1 MPVKAREKENE
12 EKDMV
17 TTVPIR
23 LLTRRNFLASSTAAT
38 GAILGGPL
46 LNQASAA
53 PAGHSSPGAGKKA
66 LVIDCHAHLSFRRS
80 PNDPGDDLVVLNAAD
95 RLGIDQLC
103 CSILCARPA
112 SVEGFRACNA
122 ALAAAIRRHPKRFL
136 GYCYVNPEHGRQA
149 LDEIRRCMN
158 EYGFIG
164 VKLYN
169 ERLCT
174 DPIVAP
180 VVELAIELG
189 AVILHHA
196 GHGHVPFAGQPNISD
211 GGHLAALGRRYPE
224 ARLICAH
231 VGGGGDWEWTIKAL
245 RHANNVYL
253 DTSGSVIDEGIVEFA
268 ARTLGIDRL
277 LFGCDMSFTAG
288 MGKIRGADL
297 SVEQKQKIL
306 SGNLLR
312 LLASRSRKKA

>member
-1 MPVKAREKENE
+1 ML
-12 EKDMV
+12 
-17 TTVPIR
+17 TTIPTG
-23 LLTRRNFLASSTAAT
+23 LLTRRDFLGTSVAAT
-38 GAILGGPL
+38 GAALAGPSL
-46 LNQASAA
+46 SAAWAA
-53 PAGHSSPGAGKKA
+53 PAGQSGAGVGKNA
-66 LVIDCHAHLSFRRS
+66 PVIDCHSHLSFRKS
-80 PNDPGDDLVVLNAAD
+80 PDEPGNDLAVLDAAD

-103 CSILCARPA
+103 CSILCSRPA

-122 ALAAAIRRHPKRFL
+122 ALAAAVKRHPDRL
-136 GYCYVNPEHGRQA
+136 RGYCYVNPEHGREA

-158 EYGFIG
+158 EDGFIG

-169 ERLCT
+169 ERVCT

-180 VVELAIELG
+180 IVELAIELG

-196 GHGHVPFAGQPNISD
+196 GHGHAPFPTQPNISD
-211 GGHLAALGRRYPE
+211 GGHLAELGRRYPE

-245 RHANNVYL
+245 RHARNVYL
-253 DTSGSVIDEGIVEFA
+253 DTSGSVTDEGIIELA
-268 ARTLGIDRL
+268 AQTLGVDRL

-288 MGKIRGADL
+288 VGKIRAANL
-297 SVEQKQKIL
+297 SAEQKQQIL

-312 LLASRSRKKA
+312 LLAELNRKKA

>member
-1 MPVKAREKENE
+1 ML
-12 EKDMV
+12 MMI
-17 TTVPIR
+17 PIG
-23 LLTRRNFLASSTAAT
+23 LLTRRDFLGSAAAA
-38 GAILGGPL
+38 GATLTGPL
-46 LNQASAA
+46 PSPTLAA
-53 PAGHSSPGAGKKA
+53 PAGQSTADADKKA
-66 LVIDCHAHLSFRRS
+66 LVIDCHAHLSFRQS
-80 PNDPGDDLVVLNAAD
+80 PNDPGIDLEVLDAAD
-95 RLGIDQLC
+95 RLGIDRLC
-103 CSILCARPA
+103 CSILCKRPA

-122 ALAAAIRRHPKRFL
+122 ALAAAIKRHPKRLL

-169 ERLCT
+169 ERVCT

-180 VVELAIELG
+180 IVELAIELG

-196 GHGHVPFAGQPNISD
+196 GHGHAPFPGQPNISD

-231 VGGGGDWEWTIKAL
+231 IGGGGDWEWTIKAL
-245 RHANNVYL
+245 RHARNVYL
-253 DTSGSVIDEGIVEFA
+253 DTSGSVIDEGIVDFA
-268 ARTLGIDRL
+268 ARTLGVDRL
-277 LFGCDMSFTAG
+277 LFGCDMSFSAG
-288 MGKIRGADL
+288 VGKIRGANL
-297 SVEQKQKIL
+297 SEEQKQKIL

-312 LLASRSRKKA
+312 LLASRNRKKA

>member
-1 MPVKAREKENE
+1 ML
-12 EKDMV
+12 
-17 TTVPIR
+17 TTIPTG
-23 LLTRRNFLASSTAAT
+23 LLTRRDFLGTSVAAT
-38 GAILGGPL
+38 GAVLAGPSL
-46 LNQASAA
+46 SAA
-53 PAGHSSPGAGKKA
+53 WAAAAGQSGAGAGKKGP
-66 LVIDCHAHLSFRRS
+66 VIDCHSHLSFRKS
-80 PNDPGDDLVVLNAAD
+80 PDEPGNDLEVLDAAD

-103 CSILCARPA
+103 CSILCERPA

-122 ALAAAIRRHPKRFL
+122 ALAAAIKRHPDRLL
-136 GYCYVNPEHGRQA
+136 GYCYVNPEHGRDA

-158 EYGFIG
+158 EDGFIG

-169 ERLCT
+169 ERVCT

-180 VVELAIELG
+180 IVELAIELG

-196 GHGHVPFAGQPNISD
+196 GHGHAPFPTQPNISD
-211 GGHLAALGRRYPE
+211 GGHLAELGRRYPE

-245 RHANNVYL
+245 RHAQNVYL
-253 DTSGSVIDEGIVEFA
+253 DTSGSVIDEGIIELA
-268 ARTLGIDRL
+268 AKTLGVDRL

-288 MGKIRGADL
+288 VGKIRAANL
-297 SVEQKQKIL
+297 SAEEKQQIL

-312 LLASRSRKKA
+312 LLAERNRKKA